1 MIDVTRSD
9 SPPKGYGRGLVEL
22 LQQLKE
28 SGQPITLSLSGQ
40 AQIAVED
47 DKSFGKLLELVDWLE
62 SVEDLRERIKNLDAG
77 EGISIE
83 QAKEEANKRY
93 GYSL

>member
-1 MIDVTRSD
+1 MIDATRSD
-9 SPPKGYGRGLVEL
+9 APPKGYGRGLVEL
-22 LQQLKE
+22 IQQMKNT
-28 SGQPITLSLSGQ
+28 GQPITLSVSGQ

-47 DKSFGKLLELVDWLE
+47 DKSFAKLLELVDWLE

-77 EGISIE
+77 EGISID
-83 QAKEEANKRY
+83 QAREEANKRY

>member
-1 MIDVTRSD
+1 MIDVTRNG

-22 LQQLKE
+22 LQQIRE
-28 SGQPITLSLSGQ
+28 AGQPIVLSVSGQ

-47 DKSFGKLLELVDWLE
+47 DKSFAKLLELIDWLE

>member
-1 MIDVTRSD
+1 MIDATRSEA
-9 SPPKGYGRGLVEL
+9 PPKGYGRGLVEL
-22 LQQLKE
+22 IQQMKNA
-28 SGQPITLSLSGQ
+28 GQSITLSVSGQ

-47 DKSFGKLLELVDWLE
+47 DKSFAKLLELIDWLE